1 MRTILFFICFI
12 ASFTQLMMAQTPQ
25 SQPQQQ
31 DSTIEN
37 ETVDVESDFEC
48 VLVEVQPEFPGG
60 MDGLMKY
67 LAKNMRYPAKAK
79 ANNVQGRVV
88 LKFIVD
94 KQGCISDVEVVKSL
108 DPECDAEA
116 IRLIKNMPKWNPGK
130 IDGEPVDRCSFTCPV
145 IFNLS
150 P

>member
-1 MRTILFFICFI
+1 
-12 ASFTQLMMAQTPQ
+12 MMAQTPQ
-25 SQPQQQ
+25 SQLQNSAIQH
-31 DSTIEN
+31 
-37 ETVDVESDFEC
+37 ETVDEDSDFVC

-67 LAKNMRYPAKAK
+67 LAKNLRYPAKAK
-79 ANNVQGRVV
+79 ANKVQGRVV

-94 KQGCISDVEVVKSL
+94 KQGCISDVKVVKSL

-116 IRLIKNMPKWNPGK
+116 IRLIKNMPKWIPGK
-130 IDGEPVDRCSFTCPV
+130 IDGEPVERCSFTCPV
-145 IFNLS
+145 IFKLS

>member
-12 ASFTQLMMAQTPQ
+12 ASFTQLMMAQNPHSLPHLQ
-25 SQPQQQ
+25 N
-31 DSTIEN
+31 STIKN

-88 LKFIVD
+88 LNFIVD
-94 KQGCISDVEVVKSL
+94 KHGNISDVKVVKSL

-116 IRLIKNMPKWNPGK
+116 IRLIKNMPKWIPGK
-130 IDGEPVDRCSFTCPV
+130 IDGEPMDSCSFSCPV
-145 IFNLS
+145 IFKLS